1 MRGGLLAQFPAPLEG
16 GSGGA
21 DVRVRRGLFAYL
33 KGDVVLA
40 GVVFLVVAVGSL
52 RSVVGERTESWGVTG
67 LGWGLIVLTC
77 GALALRRRWPVGV
90 GVFVWAGSGA
100 YYLVSTYDGP
110 LMAAFAVALYSVA
123 AQGRLLAA
131 VALGALAVVGTGI
144 GTLAGNRTVN
154 GVALFMLTG
163 WLVGTVALGWARHTR
178 LAFAR
183 EAEQRAATE
192 ERLRIARELHDVVG
206 HHLSLIHVQAAAALR
221 RIQKRSESSS
231 GSGEEALG
239 AIKESSREALRELRA
254 TLGVLRQV
262 DEAAPTAPPAGLDR
276 LGDLVAGARLA
287 GLEVMTYETGSV
299 DGPLPTEV
307 DLAAYRILQE
317 SLTNVTRHARATSV
331 TVRVEYAPDRLVLE
345 VADDGRA
352 APGPYGS
359 GIVGMRERAR
369 ALGGELTAGPGPGGG
384 FAVRAR
390 IPRTQTDG
398 AP

>member
-1 MRGGLLAQFPAPLEG
+1 MAVGVF
-16 GSGGA
+16 
-21 DVRVRRGLFAYL
+21 
-33 KGDVVLA
+33 VL
-40 GVVFLVVAVGSL
+40 VALGSL
-52 RSVVGERTESWGVTG
+52 RSLIGERSEGWGVTA
-67 LGWGLIVLTC
+67 LGWALIGVSC
-77 GALALRRRWPVGV
+77 GALYFRRRWPVAV
-90 GVFVWAGSGA
+90 GGFVWAASGA

-110 LMAAFAVALYSVA
+110 LMAAFAVALYTVA
-123 AQGRLLAA
+123 AEGRLRAA
-131 VALGALAVVGTGI
+131 VALAALAVIGTGL
-144 GTLAGNRTVN
+144 GTLAGNHTVN

-178 LAFAR
+178 LAHAR
-183 EAEQRAATE
+183 EAERRAATE

-206 HHLSLIHVQAAAALR
+206 HHLSLINVQAAAALR
-221 RIQKRSESSS
+221 RTQKRS
-231 GSGEEALG
+231 GSGEEALA

-276 LGDLVAGARLA
+276 LDDLVAGARRA
-287 GLEVMTYETGSV
+287 GLEVETYRSGV
-299 DGPLPTEV
+299 PWPLPTEL

-317 SLTNVTRHARATSV
+317 SLTNVARHARATTV
-331 TVRVEYAPDRLVLE
+331 TVRVEHAPDHLALE

-369 ALGGELTAGPGPGGG
+369 ALGGELAAGPGPGGG

-390 IPRTQTDG
+390 LPLPLPRTAADG
-398 AP
+398 AS